1 MRFRNKSM
9 LRDSNWPLD
18 PAFLIAKLLRKL
30 ADKLEVP
37 GILNSS
43 RLLGMQTGKN
53 GKAKAE

>member
-1 MRFRNKSM
+1 M